1 MYTSGIFVVQK
12 SLLSLSNSVADPER
26 FDADPDPDT
35 TFQADVDPDQ
45 KFVNLGRKFFFQIF
59 IFFFFIIL
67 QNFSCV
73 IFSVTLREEGL
84 GERDKM

>member
-1 MYTSGIFVVQK
+1 M
-12 SLLSLSNSVADPER
+12 ADPER

-35 TFQADVDPDQ
+35 TFQADVDPDP
-45 KFVNLGRKFFFQIF
+45 KFVNLGRT
-59 IFFFFIIL
+59 FFFFKSSFFFFSIIL
-67 QNFSCV
+67 QNFSRV

>member
-1 MYTSGIFVVQK
+1 M
-12 SLLSLSNSVADPER
+12 ADPER

-35 TFQADVDPDQ
+35 TFQADVDPDP
-45 KFVNLGRKFFFQIF
+45 KFVNLGRTFFFQIF
-59 IFFFFIIL
+59 IFFFSIIL

>member
-1 MYTSGIFVVQK
+1 M
-12 SLLSLSNSVADPER
+12 ADPER

-35 TFQADVDPDQ
+35 TFQADVDPDP
-45 KFVNLGRKFFFQIF
+45 KFVNLGRIFFFLKIF
-59 IFFFFIIL
+59 IFF
-67 QNFSCV
+67 FSCV